1 MTLQGRAPL
10 AEPALSSMMRRRLGI
25 VVAVVVIWVHG
36 IESPAAPSLSAPPVE
51 ALKVTLPLLLTMA
64 AVSTPPVRS
73 PPTPATAVL
82 LPTVPAAGEKV
93 MASMVPTD
101 DRVGVAPVYVEP
113 VPTRKY
119 KIFGITIEKSTCA
132 VAVSAVVPV

>member
-1 MTLQGRAPL
+1 MSFVAGAVSTMLALAPL
-10 AEPALSSMMRRRLGI
+10 ASTGAGRGVAEGLGG
-25 VVAVVVIWVHG
+25 AVVVICVRG

-119 KIFGITIEKSTCA
+119 RIFGITIEK
-132 VAVSAVVPV
+132 